1 MAKFNFRLDKVLE
14 YREKIEDINKTEYGK
29 AKKRLDDEVVLL
41 EEILSHK
48 ESVNQERDKSAL
60 INTTINDLKN
70 YNLYLENIKDKLV
83 QQKALVERAQNNV
96 ELTRNKLIS
105 SSIDKKTLENL
116 KSRDFNNYLYSLKKE
131 EEKIIDQIVSYK
143 SSMK

>member
-41 EEILSHK
+41 EGILSHK
-48 ESVNQERDKSAL
+48 ESINQERDKSTL
-60 INTTINDLKN
+60 NNTTINDLKN

-96 ELTRNKLIS
+96 ELARNKLIS

-116 KSRDFNNYLYSLKKE
+116 KTRDFNNYLYSLKKE